1 MLCWQLCPALI
12 SRCWCY
18 LPVLLPDICPQI
30 SPLFTQHSSFSIS
43 SSIIGDKI
51 AGRPK
56 LNWTLS
62 GFKLILLAR
71 PLPLIVWTEGR
82 RFQNPGNAKE
92 WRVGLTHANHS
103 KYVNLHHILN
113 AFVYPAES
121 CEWGDRPHRDGSVH
135 LGFDYFIHRTSV
147 CFNQVHAS
155 SSPSSSSSSSSSSSA
170 VGSAWFSRQLH
181 QGDPGRC
188 ERGDYLQIFPN
199 ILVL

>member
-18 LPVLLPDICPQI
+18 LPLLLPDICPQI

-43 SSIIGDKI
+43 SSITGNKI
-51 AGRPK
+51 VGRPK

-103 KYVNLHHILN
+103 TFPENMLIYTKFWMHL
-113 AFVYPAES
+113 FYPAES
-121 CEWGDRPHRDGSVH
+121 CEWGHRDGSVH

-155 SSPSSSSSSSSSSSA
+155 SSPS
-170 VGSAWFSRQLH
+170 
-181 QGDPGRC
+181 
-188 ERGDYLQIFPN
+188 
-199 ILVL
+199 

>member
-30 SPLFTQHSSFSIS
+30 SPLFTQHSSLSIS

-82 RFQNPGNAKE
+82 RFQNPGNAKK

-103 KYVNLHHILN
+103 TFPENMLIYTKFWMHSFTQQRVVSGETDRTEMDLFTSALIILFTALLFVSTRSMQHHPHHKFHCHHHLVIGANL
-113 AFVYPAES
+113 E
-121 CEWGDRPHRDGSVH
+121 
-135 LGFDYFIHRTSV
+135 
-147 CFNQVHAS
+147 
-155 SSPSSSSSSSSSSSA
+155 
-170 VGSAWFSRQLH
+170 
-181 QGDPGRC
+181 
-188 ERGDYLQIFPN
+188 N
-199 ILVL
+199 I